1 MEQVSLSLREELDLI
16 GKELHQHFSPT
27 QLEVLARQTGFVQRK
42 SKLTAQD
49 FVAVCTFLDHD
60 LSTQSLTS
68 LCSQLDAARNVS
80 MSAEGLNQRFHES
93 GVAFLRTLFSTLLR
107 EKLASSLPIPWDLDT
122 YFHRIRILDAT
133 VFQLPDIY
141 ASRYPGSGGSAHTA
155 GIKIQLEYDLKTG
168 EFLHVD
174 VGSGSTSDGLYGAK
188 LAKTVEKQDLCIR
201 DLGYFCLED
210 FEQIEKREAYY
221 ISRLKINVRIF
232 QKNDEVERFKNG
244 KVRKD
249 SVYTEIDLEAIM
261 NQLTP
266 GEVLEIHEVYLGREK
281 KLVPRLLIYKLTQE
295 QTQERLAIRA
305 KNEKK
310 KGITYKERTKR
321 LSGINVYIT
330 NIPKEYVDKEYI
342 YSLYSLRWQVEI
354 LFKTWKSF
362 FHIDWIKP
370 VKIERFEC
378 HLYGKLIAL
387 LLTSSLMFQMREILL
402 RKKKREVSE
411 LKSIAILKT
420 YLGSLHDALNGHI
433 DDIVHVLQQILQMIE
448 KNGRK
453 SHRYKKKT
461 VFDILGVAYECDQKS
476 RTAA

>member
-1 MEQVSLSLREELDLI
+1 MVPISLSLQEEMGLI
-16 GKELHQHFSPT
+16 GKELHHHFSPS

-49 FVAVCTFLDHD
+49 FVSLCTFLDHD

-68 LCSQLDAARNVS
+68 LCSQLDAARKVS

-93 GVAFLRTLFSTLLR
+93 GVDFLRTLFSILLR
-107 EKLASSLPIPWDLDT
+107 KKLASSLSIPWNLES

-133 VFQLPDIY
+133 VFQLPDAY
-141 ASRYPGSGGSAHTA
+141 ADRYPGSGGSAHTA
-155 GIKIQLEYDLKTG
+155 GMKIQLEYDLKTG

-188 LAKTVEKQDLCIR
+188 LAKTVEKKDLCIR
-201 DLGYFCLED
+201 DLGYFCLDD
-210 FEQIEKREAYY
+210 FEQIEPRGAYY
-221 ISRLKINVRIF
+221 ISRLKINVRVY
-232 QKNDEVERFKNG
+232 QKSEKIERFKNG
-244 KVRKD
+244 NVKKD
-249 SVYTEIDLEAIM
+249 SVYTEIDLEAMM
-261 NQLTP
+261 NQLEA
-266 GEVLEIHEVYLGREK
+266 GEVIELDEVYLGREK
-281 KLVPRLLIYKLTQE
+281 KGVPRLLIYRLTEE
-295 QTQERLAIRA
+295 QTQERLVIRA

-330 NIPKEYVDKEYI
+330 NIPKSYVDKEHI
-342 YSLYSLRWQVEI
+342 YPLYSLRWQIEI

-370 VKIERFEC
+370 VKMERFEC

-411 LKSIAILKT
+411 LKAMSILKT
-420 YLGSLHDALNGHI
+420 YLGTLHDALNKEI
-433 DDIVHVLQQILQMIE
+433 EDIVQVLQQILQMIE

-453 SHRYKKKT
+453 SHRYEKKT
-461 VFDILGVAYECDQKS
+461 VFDILGVVYECTLKS
-476 RTAA
+476 RAAA